1 MASRVMDIL
10 DGIKSSFKP
19 KIDISYKIA
28 SIRQIA
34 VMTDAGISI
43 HDAVDEVAKNMENRR
58 LKSIYSTISNDINAG
73 KGIGDVN

>member
-1 MASRVMDIL
+1 MDIL

-43 HDAVDEVAKNMENRR
+43 HDAVMRVARILENRR
-58 LKSIYSTISNDINAG
+58 FRAYI
-73 KGIGDVN
+73 VQFR